1 MLANLNKM
9 FKRLDVTYNKEELL
23 SLANSLEYNR
33 AYKELGRAIPQ
44 EIVPA
49 FGLAHPLIKH
59 ITQQLPKVRFYN
71 SSFIRTTPN
80 TIVEPHTDSSGLDN
94 IKRTV
99 NFLFPL
105 KNYNSPLT
113 IYNAGK
119 HIFDITGPIAF
130 RCDLP
135 HSYENQTDDYRIALI
150 LQVKHPFTFER
161 LMVTRAI

>member
-1 MLANLNKM
+1 M
-9 FKRLDVTYNKEELL
+9 FKKLDVEYNKEELL

-33 AYKELGRAIPQ
+33 ASKELGRQIPQ

-49 FGLAHPLIKH
+49 FGLDHPLIKS
-59 ITQQLPKVRFYN
+59 IIQQLPKVRFYN

-80 TIVEPHTDSSGLDN
+80 TVIDPHTDSSGLDS
-94 IKRTV
+94 IQRTV

-113 IYNAGK
+113 IHNNGE
-119 HIFDITGPIAF
+119 HVFDITGPIAF

-135 HSYENQTDDYRIALI
+135 HSYENRTDDYRVALI
-150 LQVKHPFTFER
+150 LQVKYPFTFER
-161 LMVTRAI
+161 LIVTKAI